1 MKVSRLSKKALFHI
15 LRGKVSEKTTCVIKF
30 YSNNCHYCVA
40 LHDPYTDLS
49 NEFEDVHFFAF
60 NVTDHPEV
68 EKIFGFTGVPTVCM
82 VKTGG
87 STPERHVM
95 KEPKEPNKETWY
107 PIKEIR
113 AFIAS
118 GK

>member
-1 MKVSRLSKKALFHI
+1 MPVARISKQNLRKI
-15 LRGKVSEKTTCVIKF
+15 LTDNDVQDASCVVKF
-30 YSNNCHYCVA
+30 YSNNCHYCVS
-40 LHDPYTDLS
+40 LHDPYVELS
-49 NEFEDVHFFAF
+49 KEFEDVHFFAF
-60 NVTDHPEV
+60 NVSDHPQV

-87 STPERHVM
+87 PTPERHVM
-95 KEPKEPNKETWY
+95 KEPKKPNKETWY